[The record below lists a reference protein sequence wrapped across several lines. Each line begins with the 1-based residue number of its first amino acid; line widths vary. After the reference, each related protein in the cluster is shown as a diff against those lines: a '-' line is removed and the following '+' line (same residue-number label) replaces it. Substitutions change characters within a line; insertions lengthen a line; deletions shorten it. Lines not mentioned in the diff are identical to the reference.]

1 MSSTPPLA
9 WPTARTVGLPPVMV
23 TVGVV
28 KPYPASLTEMPVMT
42 PVAIWAVALASE
54 VGVTPGDVIDTFGVV
69 TYPAP
74 GLVTVT
80 AETAPVFGS
89 TVAVACAAVEG
100 AGTVGV
106 TMAENEY

>member
-1 MSSTPPLA
+1 
-9 WPTARTVGLPPVMV
+9 MV

-28 KPYPASLTEMPVMT
+28 KPNPASFTEMLVMT

-54 VGVTPGDVIDTFGVV
+54 VGLTPGDVIETLGVA

-89 TVAVACAAVEG
+89 TVAVACAPVPG
-100 AGTVGV
+100 SVIFGV
-106 TMAENEY
+106 TIADSEYVRSCVG

>member
-1 MSSTPPLA
+1 
-9 WPTARTVGLPPVMV
+9 MV

-28 KPYPASLTEMPVMT
+28 KPYPASLTVMSVMT

-54 VGVTPGDVIDTFGVV
+54 VGFTPGDVIDTLGAV

-80 AETAPVFGS
+80 AEMAPVFGS
-89 TVAVACAAVEG
+89 TVAVASAPVPG
-100 AGTVGV
+100 SVIVGV
-106 TMAENEY
+106 TIADNEYVRSCVA